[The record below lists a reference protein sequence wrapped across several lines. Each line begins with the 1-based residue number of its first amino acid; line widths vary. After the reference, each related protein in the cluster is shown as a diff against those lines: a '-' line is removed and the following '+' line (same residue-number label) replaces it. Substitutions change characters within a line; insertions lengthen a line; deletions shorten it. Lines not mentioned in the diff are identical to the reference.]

1 MSIYNNF
8 RFISYL
14 ISLLLFIAC
23 GNDDNDSKNEQLQ
36 GSWVIQNKTITVW
49 PRPRGRR
56 SSPTRFTDRLHFF
69 QGRLRRHFSR
79 RQCTPDH

>member
-23 GNDDNDSKNEQLQ
+23 GNDDNDSKNEQL
-36 GSWVIQNKTITVW
+36 
-49 PRPRGRR
+49 
-56 SSPTRFTDRLHFF
+56 
-69 QGRLRRHFSR
+69 
-79 RQCTPDH
+79 